1 MKDFIKIFL
10 GISALVAAFMFGSN
24 YGEKT
29 YNESSEH
36 KNLVKATEELNI
48 ARADLENVKIKLQNI
63 TDRAETKKTEELLA
77 QILHVFLTDL
87 GLTIQNR
94 DAILKQA
101 HQSPAAPAVAAAPA
115 PTPNSEAPTPNSE
128 VAEPSKPIAAKL
140 NINKLKPYE
149 WMVQNSSGGESTFRD
164 LKKVEIKNLNAYLK
178 QADYLDATDCE
189 QLLGVYKGSVKNINL
204 KNFGSLEFELKVG
217 QTKQRE
223 ELYGKTAWYFKE
235 NSISEK
241 IDNNCGKRIKGLGG
255 RIFNL
260 AADKYIQ
267 IYKLNNSEKTA
278 GNFYEVLP
286 NGTSKILGSFVL
298 NRVDRF

>member
-29 YNESSEH
+29 YNESSAH

-63 TDRAETKKTEELLA
+63 TDRADTKKTDELLA

-101 HQSPAAPAVAAAPA
+101 QQTQAPPAIATRIETPPAK
-115 PTPNSEAPTPNSE
+115 E
-128 VAEPSKPIAAKL
+128 VAEEPKAIASKL
-140 NINKLKPYE
+140 NINKLKSYE
-149 WMVQNSSGGESTFRD
+149 WMVQNSGGGAGTIRD

-178 QADYLDATDCE
+178 LADYQDASDCE
-189 QLLGVYKGSVKNINL
+189 RLLGVYKGYVKNINL
-204 KNFGSLEFELKVG
+204 KNFGSLEFELKIG
-217 QTKQRE
+217 QSKQRE
-223 ELYGKTAWYFKE
+223 ELYGKMAWYFNE

-241 IDNNCGKRIKGLGG
+241 IDNNCGKKIKGLGG

-267 IYKLNNSEKTA
+267 IYKLNNSEETA

-286 NGTSKILGSFVL
+286 NGTSKVLGSFVL
-298 NRVDRF
+298 KRVDRF

>member
-24 YGEKT
+24 YGERT

-63 TDRAETKKTEELLA
+63 TDRADTKMTDELLA

-94 DAILKQA
+94 DAILKRAQQA
-101 HQSPAAPAVAAAPA
+101 QATPVPIAATAPK
-115 PTPNSEAPTPNSE
+115 TPEAPMANEETEQP
-128 VAEPSKPIAAKL
+128 KPATAKL
-140 NINKLKPYE
+140 NINKLKSFE
-149 WMVQNSSGGESTFRD
+149 WMVQNSGGGENTLRD

-178 QADYLDATDCE
+178 QADYQDASDCE

-204 KNFGSLEFELKVG
+204 MNFGSLEFELKVSR
-217 QTKQRE
+217 TKLRE
-223 ELYGKTAWYFKE
+223 ELYGKTAWFFKE
-235 NSISEK
+235 KSISEK
-241 IDNNCGKRIKGLGG
+241 IDNNCGKKIKGLSG

-278 GNFYEVLP
+278 GNFYEVLTH
-286 NGTSKILGSFVL
+286 GTSKVLGSFVL

>member
-10 GISALVAAFMFGSN
+10 TISALVAAFMFGSN

-29 YNESSEH
+29 YSESSAH
-36 KNLVKATEELNI
+36 KNLMKATEEHNT
-48 ARADLENVKIKLQNI
+48 ARADLENVKVKLQNI

-87 GLTIQNR
+87 GLTIQNK

-101 HQSPAAPAVAAAPA
+101 QQVALPQTTPSARSAEEPAEK
-115 PTPNSEAPTPNSE
+115 TQPNPEKMND
-128 VAEPSKPIAAKL
+128 SKV
-140 NINKLKPYE
+140 NINKFKSFE
-149 WMVQNSSGGESTFRD
+149 WMVQNSGGGQNTIRD
-164 LKKVEIKNLNAYLK
+164 LKKVEIRNLTAFLK
-178 QADYLDATDCE
+178 QAEYLDAGDCH
-189 QLLGVYKGSVKNINL
+189 QLLGVYKGSVKNIND
-204 KNFGSLEFELKVG
+204 KSFGSLEFELKLD
-217 QTKQRE
+217 QSKPRE
-223 ELYGKTAWYFKE
+223 ELYGKTAWYFNE
-235 NSISEK
+235 SAITEK
-241 IDNNCGKRIKGLGG
+241 ISNNCGKKVRGLGG

-260 AADKYIQ
+260 ATDKYIQ
-267 IYKLNNSEKTA
+267 IYKLNNAEKTA

>member
-10 GISALVAAFMFGSN
+10 GISALAAAFMFGSN

-29 YNESSEH
+29 YNESLEH

-63 TDRAETKKTEELLA
+63 TDRAETKKTDELLA

-87 GLTIQNR
+87 GLTIQNKE
-94 DAILKQA
+94 AILKQA
-101 HQSPAAPAVAAAPA
+101 QQAPPVPAAVGAHKIEGTALAVNA
-115 PTPNSEAPTPNSE
+115 EAE
-128 VAEPSKPIAAKL
+128 QSKPLGAKL
-140 NINKLKPYE
+140 NISKFKSYE
-149 WMVQNSSGGESTFRD
+149 WMVQNSGGGQNTIRD
-164 LKKVEIKNLNAYLK
+164 LKKVEIRNLNAYLK
-178 QADYLDATDCE
+178 QADYLDASDCE
-189 QLLGVYKGSVKNINL
+189 QLLGVYKGSVKNIND
-204 KNFGSLEFELKVG
+204 KSFGSLEFELKVG
-217 QTKQRE
+217 QTKARE
-223 ELYGKTAWYFKE
+223 ELYGKAAWYFKE

-241 IDNNCGKRIKGLGG
+241 IDNNCGKKVKGLGG

-260 AADKYIQ
+260 ANDKYIQ

>member
-29 YNESSEH
+29 YNESSAH
-36 KNLVKATEELNI
+36 RNLVKATEELNI
-48 ARADLENVKIKLQNI
+48 ARADLENVKTKLQNI
-63 TDRAETKKTEELLA
+63 TDRADTKKTDELLA

-101 HQSPAAPAVAAAPA
+101 QQTQAPPAPAIATKNE
-115 PTPNSEAPTPNSE
+115 TPPVNEEAE
-128 VAEPSKPIAAKL
+128 QSKAGAAKL
-140 NINKLKPYE
+140 NINKLKSYE
-149 WMVQNSSGGESTFRD
+149 WMVQNSGGGENTIRD

-178 QADYLDATDCE
+178 QADYQDGSDCE

-204 KNFGSLEFELKVG
+204 KNFGSLEFELKIG
-217 QTKQRE
+217 QTKMRE

-241 IDNNCGKRIKGLGG
+241 IDNNCGKKIKGLGG

-286 NGTSKILGSFVL
+286 NGTSKVVGSFVL

>member
-1 MKDFIKIFL
+1 MKDFIKIFF

-63 TDRAETKKTEELLA
+63 TDRAETKKTDELLA

-101 HQSPAAPAVAAAPA
+101 QQLHTPPVAAPKTEPK
-115 PTPNSEAPTPNSE
+115 TEAPVVTE
-128 VAEPSKPIAAKL
+128 VIESPKPIAKF
-140 NINKLKPYE
+140 NMNKLKSYE
-149 WMVQNSSGGESTFRD
+149 WMVQNSGGGESTIRD

-178 QADYLDATDCE
+178 QADYQDASDCE

-241 IDNNCGKRIKGLGG
+241 IDNNCGKKIKGLGG

-267 IYKLNNSEKTA
+267 IYKLNNAEKTA

-286 NGTSKILGSFVL
+286 NGTSKVLGSFVL

>member
-1 MKDFIKIFL
+1 MKDFIRIFL

-36 KNLVKATEELNI
+36 KNLVRATEELNI

-63 TDRAETKKTEELLA
+63 TDRAETKKTDELLA

-101 HQSPAAPAVAAAPA
+101 QQAQAAPA
-115 PTPNSEAPTPNSE
+115 PITAGGSKTGVPPDNEEFEQP
-128 VAEPSKPIAAKL
+128 KPIASKL
-140 NINKLKPYE
+140 NINKLKSFE
-149 WMVQNSSGGESTFRD
+149 WMVQNSGGGESTIRD

-178 QADYLDATDCE
+178 QADYQDASDCE

-204 KNFGSLEFELKVG
+204 KSFGSLEFELKVG
-217 QTKQRE
+217 QTKLRE

-235 NSISEK
+235 NTISER
-241 IDNNCGKRIKGLGG
+241 IDNNCGKKVKGLGG

-286 NGTSKILGSFVL
+286 NGTSKVLGSFVL

>member
-29 YNESSEH
+29 YNESSAH

-101 HQSPAAPAVAAAPA
+101 QQAQAAPVATAAPA
-115 PTPNSEAPTPNSE
+115 PKTEAAALNEEIEQP
-128 VAEPSKPIAAKL
+128 KPATAKL
-140 NINKLKPYE
+140 NINKLKSYE
-149 WMVQNSSGGESTFRD
+149 WMVQNSGGGESTIRD
-164 LKKVEIKNLNAYLK
+164 LKKVEIRNLNAYLK
-178 QADYLDATDCE
+178 QADYQDASDCE

-217 QTKQRE
+217 QTKLRE

-241 IDNNCGKRIKGLGG
+241 IDNNCGKKVKGLGG

-286 NGTSKILGSFVL
+286 NGTSKVLGSFVL

>member
-1 MKDFIKIFL
+1 MKDFVKIFF

-29 YNESSEH
+29 YSESFAH

-63 TDRAETKKTEELLA
+63 TDRADTKKTDELLA

-101 HQSPAAPAVAAAPA
+101 QQAQAASAAIATTVPKLPEAHVVNEETEQPKPA
-115 PTPNSEAPTPNSE
+115 
-128 VAEPSKPIAAKL
+128 AAKL
-140 NINKLKPYE
+140 NVNKLKSYE
-149 WMVQNSSGGESTFRD
+149 WMVQNSGGGESTIRD

-178 QADYLDATDCE
+178 QADYQDASDCE

-217 QTKQRE
+217 QTKLRE

-241 IDNNCGKRIKGLGG
+241 IDNNCGKKIKGLGG

-260 AADKYIQ
+260 ATDKYIQ

-286 NGTSKILGSFVL
+286 NGTSKVIGSFVL

>member
-24 YGEKT
+24 YGERT

-36 KNLVKATEELNI
+36 KNLIKATEELNI

-63 TDRAETKKTEELLA
+63 TDSAATKKTDELLA

-101 HQSPAAPAVAAAPA
+101 QQAQVAQ
-115 PTPNSEAPTPNSE
+115 
-128 VAEPSKPIAAKL
+128 VPIAATAPKAEISPVNAEIEQPKPGPSKL
-140 NINKLKPYE
+140 NINKLKSFE
-149 WMVQNSSGGESTFRD
+149 WMVQNSGGGENTIRD

-178 QADYLDATDCE
+178 LADYQDASDCE
-189 QLLGVYKGSVKNINL
+189 QLLGVYKGSVKNIDL

-217 QTKQRE
+217 QTKLRE

-241 IDNNCGKRIKGLGG
+241 IDNNCGKKIKGLSG

-286 NGTSKILGSFVL
+286 NGTSKVLGSFVL

>member
-1 MKDFIKIFL
+1 MKDFIKIFI

-29 YNESSEH
+29 YHESAEH
-36 KNLVKATEELNI
+36 KNLINATEELNV
-48 ARADLENVKIKLQNI
+48 ARAALENVKVKLQNI

-87 GLTIQNR
+87 GLKIQNK

-101 HQSPAAPAVAAAPA
+101 QLPQPVVVIAQSKEAQPVK
-115 PTPNSEAPTPNSE
+115 SEP
-128 VAEPSKPIAAKL
+128 EPQRRNDPKQ
-140 NINKLKPYE
+140 NINKFKSYE
-149 WMVQNSSGGESTFRD
+149 WMVQNSGGGKNTIRD

-178 QADYLDATDCE
+178 QADYLDAEDCE
-189 QLLGVYKGSVKNINL
+189 QLLGVYKGSVKNIND

-217 QTKQRE
+217 QTNKRE
-223 ELYGKTAWYFKE
+223 ELYGKTAWYFNE
-235 NSISEK
+235 SAISEK
-241 IDNNCGKRIKGLGG
+241 INNNCGKKVKGLGG

-286 NGTSKILGSFVL
+286 NGTSKVLGSFVL